1 MWFCLLSFYIF
12 FALFSSSSHDRN
24 FNQLCSIG
32 DACCDWMMT
41 GGSGYISG
49 GSVEERCEIQGNETA
64 DKEEKAAVKNNDINV
79 IVNLRWFYIIQR
91 KVGEMRSAGKNRR
104 DEIVISRMRF
114 GHTRLNSTLYKMG
127 KHDTGRCEFCG
138 QEE

>member
-49 GSVEERCEIQGNETA
+49 GSVEERGETSFSQGHSSSWGLFHKTSLPNKPGLFQLVCTQKNIQA
-64 DKEEKAAVKNNDINV
+64 
-79 IVNLRWFYIIQR
+79 
-91 KVGEMRSAGKNRR
+91 
-104 DEIVISRMRF
+104 
-114 GHTRLNSTLYKMG
+114 
-127 KHDTGRCEFCG
+127 
-138 QEE
+138 